1 LCVSPYGIDR
11 VVPKRRLS
19 LTLVRYIAREFTTI
33 LMLCIV
39 VMLAFFLVAAIFD
52 DLEDLLDARAPA
64 LDIVR
69 YFALCLPSYLADAIP
84 VSLLLTTTFVLAR
97 LCRHN
102 EMAAL
107 RASGVSILTISLP
120 IWIIAGLCAG
130 LQFTVAE
137 WLAPI
142 SLHRATAHKEA
153 LQRKHRTADWPAT
166 IAYRNRHGRRDWLF
180 EDFSPR
186 EVSRGVRVSQY
197 REDGTIDWELR
208 AARAKYRDAWIF
220 EDVVI
225 HRFGDTGDIQA
236 APPEHHEQYEN
247 QALLENPEHVGFNFQ
262 LHLPDELTTLEIRD
276 ILRGRGDQLSTTTV
290 NILKAHLYRGLFMP
304 LACIL
309 AVVLGVPLAVTTERG
324 TAMRG
329 FVVALGIMLFYFV
342 SNEICMAL
350 AKNQTIAPLP
360 AAFAAPA
367 IFLGWGI
374 FALSRIR

>member
-1 LCVSPYGIDR
+1 MGS
-11 VVPKRRLS
+11 KRRLS
-19 LTLVRYIAREFTTI
+19 LTLVRYIAREFITI

-39 VMLAFFLVAAIFD
+39 VLLAFFLVAAIFD
-52 DLEDLLDARAPA
+52 DLEDLLDAHAPV

-120 IWIIAGLCAG
+120 IWIIAVLCAC

-153 LQRKHRTADWPAT
+153 LQGKHSDTDWPAT

-180 EDFSPR
+180 EDFSPSAA
-186 EVSRGVRVSQY
+186 SRGVRVSQY

-208 AARAKYRDAWIF
+208 AAAAVYRDAWIF
-220 EDVVI
+220 DDAVI
-225 HRFGDTGDIQA
+225 HRFGDTGDILIG
-236 APPEHHEQYEN
+236 PPERHERYRDQT
-247 QALLENPEHVGFNFQ
+247 LLENPEHIGFSFHLQ
-262 LHLPDELTTLEIRD
+262 LPDELTTLEIRD
-276 ILRGRGDQLSTTTV
+276 ILHGRGDQLSTATL
-290 NILKAHLYRGLFMP
+290 NILKAQLYRGLFMP

-329 FVVALGIMLFYFV
+329 FVVALGIMVFYFV